1 MGTKTNTD
9 QQTQTKPQKATRLAF
24 PHDVKLRWVNVTRRL
39 QAACQSKGLSL
50 VSITV
55 LVDEDGLPV
64 LWLEPD
70 VRRIEPK
77 KSAQEIVE
85 MLAAKQGVKKFEKI

>member
-1 MGTKTNTD
+1 VDTKTKAEK
-9 QQTQTKPQKATRLAF
+9 QTVSGVAF
-24 PHDVKLRWVNVTRRL
+24 PHDLKLRWVNVTRRL
-39 QAACQSKGLSL
+39 QAACQSRGLSL

-55 LVDEDGLPV
+55 LVDRDGLPV

-70 VRRIEPK
+70 VRKIEPS
-77 KSAQEIVE
+77 KSAEEIVE